1 MTVIHSRFQYGN
13 KEWGNPSEAVCFWG
27 FHCMCQHWGKQPT
40 LWPGSQ
46 GGLGSTHTH
55 TDTHTVVN
63 TFLPACMKG
72 LFRPAVPLQ
81 AQLWSLTLFRE
92 NISFTLWCLLVYK
105 KANLTL
111 KIACLKQR
119 KDEANTLWDTD
130 ARENHLY
137 FPFRSHDHL
146 VILRHCWFE
155 GRNRSEKK
163 SSFTFAVCFPSA
175 QMRHIISIRLYCFG
189 HVNRFLS
196 SLSLVLHPTRD
207 YHISLSDAVCSGI
220 IAAFTLTSWQMKKS
234 LNSM

>member
-1 MTVIHSRFQYGN
+1 MKLFAFEGYTVCVNTEGN
-13 KEWGNPSEAVCFWG
+13 NQHCGQVVRVGWGV
-27 FHCMCQHWGKQPT
+27 
-40 LWPGSQ
+40 
-46 GGLGSTHTH
+46 HTH
-55 TDTHTVVN
+55 THTVVN

-92 NISFTLWCLLVYK
+92 NISFTLWCLLIYK
-105 KANLTL
+105 KANPTL

-119 KDEANTLWDTD
+119 KDEANTPWDTD

-163 SSFTFAVCFPSA
+163 EVSLLLYVSPQLKQDISFQLDCIVSDMSTDFYLLSISSCIQQEIIIYYY
-175 QMRHIISIRLYCFG
+175 QM
-189 HVNRFLS
+189 LS
-196 SLSLVLHPTRD
+196 VVES
-207 YHISLSDAVCSGI
+207 
-220 IAAFTLTSWQMKKS
+220 
-234 LNSM
+234 